1 MGEPVDSPGT
11 DDFSDIYASPACN
24 ELARHSPQSQAMD
37 LRSKRKL
44 TDEDLQVSGKRLK
57 TEEHPVRHFPELLP
71 VAGLPAEIWQNIF
84 KQLHPLMLGR
94 LMQVNRAF
102 YRYLSDTEAHRWLN
116 PRKDRLQVLDS
127 EIVWSESRKHHCP
140 KMPRPLINCHEKDMW
155 KLILGQGCMLCSK
168 ILRARSQSDK
178 FFENGPGS
186 DGLRIVWPFAVR
198 TCGSCLE
205 RHSQKETTLLFSSSS
220 ALLPAL
226 PFAFVTQD
234 LHVVPSIALQDSG
247 GLPPTVRVTKF
258 YYKPH
263 VEEIERQLRD
273 TQALGP
279 AAAEEWGKGLAA
291 TGKER
296 LLDAARWERFE
307 TRGGVDSIVVDVR
320 NTRAARE
327 MSAFS
332 YGQSSPR
339 STLTPSSASGIR
351 PVSRSIRDTSIPYSI
366 SHPSRTGRDL
376 RDINQSKAL
385 RRAEIERRCELLQP
399 PLTRNVLQFME
410 SFQAAVQIPM
420 ALTENAWD
428 LLLPRL
434 LAQKPDAEKLALEA
448 ATKGRASVAR
458 SDRRGPQNVDSKEAD
473 VQGWEELQTPVRNC
487 LARCADTIITE
498 GWQNGSTVTNANCP
512 SFAADV
518 LLGSRQLYLSEQ
530 PCEDTSAFSRR
541 SLVLDN
547 MKWIFDTKIRPVTE
561 KFRREIFLCNDCT
574 TNKKFYGFEAVIQ
587 HYGAKHTNSF
597 SIGNTTVSW
606 REAEWPE
613 HPPFNPNPGRLPNT
627 GRCTRPPHDRN
638 PWNANK
644 QSQLMQQKGVA
655 NPTSH
660 EISPSPRPFG
670 APQVSPGPNRGA
682 SLPYNSNWMPPT
694 SLPHPGHY
702 ATHTRP
708 PGLQMQYSGLSQI
721 APVPSYASSQVF
733 DHVPPQ
739 HTGSQHHGHAI
750 GPVMENCRP
759 NLQPVP
765 ASRLQ
770 NPRQGG
776 WYPETLRDPTNFVQ
790 DSPSRTFTTLTQREV
805 DTLSEV
811 ACDVWFLLAGVK
823 DLPTSLRVYIVIF
836 HMEQSNQAQF
846 GHGLDLDLFEYVINS
861 GLNTAPIRNAPGLA
875 CKMCALQRDGQQAGY
890 QSYYSRIDRRHL
902 YNLSSLVTH
911 FKQTHASEPNAIASY
926 CNSRS
931 DWKRLMIELPEPE
944 FIEGFENAPGM
955 DAEQKQL
962 FLHVFPSNHG
972 FRRVPRPTQAP
983 YDGKA
988 QRDDV
993 ISRHDGAEAIGNHT
1007 RGGSG
1012 GAFSSL
1018 RHSDVWAKV
1027 PTEDGPLYSVPD
1039 LRAAELGDERSL
1051 VPEVPRCHTSDF
1063 QYQEGVQEA
1072 PRKRP
1077 VIYTEDENG
1086 QRTYRIIRES
1096 QHEYRRLPP
1105 ERFVYVQDDDPS
1117 FRSTLVF
1124 EDTDL
1129 PHKTNGDRAGASTT
1143 SRKENA
1149 HSIQYISRSKDWSP
1163 TEDEHSVG
1171 VAAAEK
1177 DPSELSANVE
1187 LPRRHLVQG
1196 NNQRAS
1202 RISDTS
1208 ETFRSTQY
1216 SPNAGTR
1223 DWIPTP
1229 SGHRLP
1235 GIGLQVEP
1243 RSALH
1248 SETQSWHSSGLPT
1261 PTRVNEHPPQAMT
1274 RASSRRFGRYE
1285 ATRRHLD
1292 RTASQ
1297 SPAAKQSVFAQD
1309 ASRREVSPT
1318 QPKQPSILAQDDRPY
1333 FVEKQLL
1340 YDRPS
1345 SPREEEG
1352 HEYVMRVPAEASE
1365 EQDRPLLI
1373 RRTSDRPYD
1382 LLGDNTYYD
1391 TRLMQGG
1398 RFLHHRADSP
1408 QERMREQQRIIYV
1421 PEREGV
1427 PIERVERFQEDTR
1440 ASAPPDAAL

>member
-1 MGEPVDSPGT
+1 
-11 DDFSDIYASPACN
+11 
-24 ELARHSPQSQAMD
+24 MD

-94 LMQVNRAF
+94 LMQVN
-102 YRYLSDTEAHRWLN
+102 L
-116 PRKDRLQVLDS
+116 
-127 EIVWSESRKHHCP
+127 
-140 KMPRPLINCHEKDMW
+140 
-155 KLILGQGCMLCSK
+155 
-168 ILRARSQSDK
+168 
-178 FFENGPGS
+178 
-186 DGLRIVWPFAVR
+186 
-198 TCGSCLE
+198 
-205 RHSQKETTLLFSSSS
+205 
-220 ALLPAL
+220 
-226 PFAFVTQD
+226 
-234 LHVVPSIALQDSG
+234 
-247 GLPPTVRVTKF
+247 RVTKF

-307 TRGGVDSIVVDVR
+307 TRGGVDSIVVDV
-320 NTRAARE
+320 
-327 MSAFS
+327 
-332 YGQSSPR
+332 P
-339 STLTPSSASGIR
+339 PSSASGIR

-750 GPVMENCRP
+750 GPVMENWPIDTPYNIDQSRP

-790 DSPSRTFTTLTQREV
+790 GSPSRTFTTLTQREV

-1196 NNQRAS
+1196 NNQASAKDTSLPPPVERTIDERQRAS

>member
-1 MGEPVDSPGT
+1 MDS
-11 DDFSDIYASPACN
+11 
-24 ELARHSPQSQAMD
+24 
-37 LRSKRKL
+37 RSKRKL
-44 TDEDLQVSGKRLK
+44 TEEDLQVSGKRRK
-57 TEEHPVRHFPELLP
+57 TEEHPVRHFSELLP
-71 VAGLPAEIWQNIF
+71 
-84 KQLHPLMLGR
+84 
-94 LMQVNRAF
+94 
-102 YRYLSDTEAHRWLN
+102 
-116 PRKDRLQVLDS
+116 
-127 EIVWSESRKHHCP
+127 
-140 KMPRPLINCHEKDMW
+140 
-155 KLILGQGCMLCSK
+155 
-168 ILRARSQSDK
+168 
-178 FFENGPGS
+178 
-186 DGLRIVWPFAVR
+186 
-198 TCGSCLE
+198 
-205 RHSQKETTLLFSSSS
+205 ETTLLFSSSS

-234 LHVVPSIALQDSG
+234 LHVIPSIALQDSG
-247 GLPPTVRVTKF
+247 GLPHTLKVTKF

-263 VEEIERQLRD
+263 VEEIERQLRN

-279 AAAEEWGKGLAA
+279 AAAEEWGKGLAS

-339 STLTPSSASGIR
+339 STLTPSSASGMR
-351 PVSRSIRDTSIPYSI
+351 PVSRSIRDSSIPYSI
-366 SHPSRTGRDL
+366 SHPSRAGRDL

-458 SDRRGPQNVDSKEAD
+458 SERRGPQNPDSKEAEI
-473 VQGWEELQTPVRNC
+473 QAWEELQTPVRNC
-487 LARCADTIITE
+487 LGRCADMIIAE
-498 GWQNGSTVTNANCP
+498 AWQNGSTITNANCP

-530 PCEDTSAFSRR
+530 PSEDTGASSRR

-547 MKWIFDTKIRPVTE
+547 MKWIFDTKIRPITE

-587 HYGAKHTNSF
+587 HYGVKHTTSF
-597 SIGNTTVSW
+597 SIANITPSW

-613 HPPFNPNPGRLPNT
+613 HPPFNPNPGRLPNA
-627 GRCTRPPHDRN
+627 GRCARPSQDRN
-638 PWNANK
+638 PWSTNK
-644 QSQLMQQKGVA
+644 QSQLMQQKGFA
-655 NPTSH
+655 NANSH

-670 APQVSPGPNRGA
+670 ASQVSPGPNHGA
-682 SLPYNSNWMPPT
+682 SLPYTSEWMPPT
-694 SLPHPGHY
+694 SLPPHGHY
-702 ATHTRP
+702 PTHGRP
-708 PGLQMQYSGLSQI
+708 PGFQMQYSRLSQV
-721 APVPSYASSQVF
+721 APVPSYASSHLF
-733 DHVPPQ
+733 DHVPAQ
-739 HTGSQHHGHAI
+739 HPGSQHHGHAT
-750 GPVMENCRP
+750 GPMTENWPIDARYSMDTSRRNP
-759 NLQPVP
+759 QLVP
-765 ASRLQ
+765 GTRLQ
-770 NPRQGG
+770 NPEEGD
-776 WYPETLRDPTNFVQ
+776 WYPETLKDPTNFAQ
-790 DSPSRTFTTLTQREV
+790 DSPSRTFATLTQREV

-823 DLPTSLRVYIVIF
+823 DLPTSLRVYIAIF

-861 GLNTAPIRNAPGLA
+861 GPNTAPIRNAPGLA
-875 CKMCALQRDGQQAGY
+875 CKMCARQRDGLQADY

-902 YNLSSLVTH
+902 YNLSSLVAH

-944 FIEGFENAPGM
+944 FIQGFENTPGM
-955 DAEQKQL
+955 DDEQKQL

-972 FRRVPRPTQAP
+972 FRRGPRPTPAP
-983 YDGKA
+983 YDDRS
-988 QRDDV
+988 QRDDAV
-993 ISRHDGAEAIGNHT
+993 SRHDGTATIGNNA
-1007 RGGSG
+1007 RGVSR
-1012 GAFSSL
+1012 GAL
-1018 RHSDVWAKV
+1018 PNPRHSDVWAKV
-1027 PTEDGPLYSVPD
+1027 QTEDGLLYSVPD
-1039 LRAAELGDERSL
+1039 LRAAEPGDEDPL
-1051 VPEVPRCHTSDF
+1051 VPGVLRRHTSDS
-1063 QYQEGVQEA
+1063 QRQEEVQELS
-1072 PRKRP
+1072 RKQP
-1077 VIYTEDENG
+1077 IIYTEGDNG
-1086 QRTYRIIRES
+1086 QRTYRIMRES
-1096 QHEYRRLPP
+1096 EHEYRRLPP

-1117 FRSTLVF
+1117 FRSALVF
-1124 EDTDL
+1124 EDSDL
-1129 PHKTNGDRAGASTT
+1129 PRKTDGDRARASAT
-1143 SRKENA
+1143 SREENI

-1163 TEDEHSVG
+1163 PDDEHNVG
-1171 VAAAEK
+1171 GAAPEK
-1177 DPSELSANVE
+1177 DLNELLSANAD
-1187 LPRRHLVQG
+1187 LSRRHLVQG
-1196 NNQRAS
+1196 NIQATVKDASLPPPVERTIDDRQRAS

-1208 ETFRSTQY
+1208 ETFRPPQY
-1216 SPNAGTR
+1216 SPTTGTR
-1223 DWIPTP
+1223 EWIPTP

-1235 GIGLQVEP
+1235 GIGLQIEP

-1261 PTRVNEHPPQAMT
+1261 PTRVNEHHPHSMT
-1274 RASSRRFGRYE
+1274 RASSRRFNRYE

-1297 SPAAKQSVFAQD
+1297 SPAAKQSGSVQD
-1309 ASRREVSPT
+1309 VRRREISPT
-1318 QPKQPSILAQDDRPY
+1318 QSKQPSMLAQGDRPY

-1340 YDRPS
+1340 YGRQS
-1345 SPREEEG
+1345 SPGEGEGEG
-1352 HEYVMRVPAEASE
+1352 HEYVMRMSAEASE
-1365 EQDRPLLI
+1365 EQNRPLLV

-1382 LLGDNTYYD
+1382 VLGDTAYYD
-1391 TRLMQGG
+1391 TRLTQGG
-1398 RFLHHRADSP
+1398 RFLHYRADSP